1 MNKQNNQDVKNLTN
15 RLNANKIFLSTLKL
29 ELLCLNQQGN
39 KQMFF

>member
-15 RLNANKIFLSTLKL
+15 RLNANEIFLNTLKL